1 MTTLGP
7 NSTGTGA
14 DDAGV
19 GTLAWTNPNRVVAS
33 DDSKA
38 NASSTANVTTHY
50 LKATNFGF
58 TVPAGATINGVTVEI
73 ERMTTNNTAARKTID
88 NIVKL
93 VKGGVISGTDKADTV
108 SKWPITDAYA
118 TYGGAADLWGL
129 TLAYTDVNAADFG
142 VAISANT
149 TSDGAA
155 VNARI
160 DHIRITID
168 YTAAA
173 GGRRVFVVS

>member
-1 MTTLGP
+1 MTTQGP
-7 NSTGTGA
+7 NSPATGA
-14 DDAGV
+14 DDSGV
-19 GTLAWTNPNRVVAS
+19 GTLAWSNPDRVAAS

-58 TVPAGATINGVTVEI
+58 SIPVGATVNGVTVEI
-73 ERMTTNNTAARKTID
+73 ERMTTNNAAARNTID

-108 SKWPITDAYA
+108 SKWPIADAYA
-118 TYGGAADLWGL
+118 SYGGAADLWGL
-129 TLAYTDVNAADFG
+129 TLTYSDVNAADFG

-149 TSDGAA
+149 TSDGATI
-155 VNARI
+155 NARI
-160 DHIRITID
+160 DHIRITIE
-168 YTAAA
+168 YTA
-173 GGRRVFVVS
+173 GGRRVIVVS